1 MSMRPNM
8 KYSFI
13 VSAVIIVVVPII
25 IGFYMLNKVV
35 DPDETI
41 VTRTEVS
48 PELITIKGGFADS
61 ISRYH
66 GYYLSHHNNSLFI
79 QIKGSQLPIGGSK
92 DFTISFSNTYGNVD
106 EIYLLGPGSNSK
118 KKIWPNP

>member
-8 KYSFI
+8 KFSI
-13 VSAVIIVVVPII
+13 IISAVIIVVVPII

-35 DPDETI
+35 DPDETM

-48 PELITIKGGFADS
+48 PELITITGGFADS

-79 QIKGSQLPIGGSK
+79 QIKGSKLPIGGSK
-92 DFTISFSNTYGNVD
+92 DFTISFSNTYGSVD
-106 EIYLLGPGSNSK
+106 EIYLIGPGSNSK

>member
-1 MSMRPNM
+1 MNMRPNM
-8 KYSFI
+8 KYSII
-13 VSAVIIVVVPII
+13 VSAVIIVVIPFI

-35 DPDETI
+35 DPNETM

-48 PELITIKGGFADS
+48 PELITIQGGFADS

-79 QIKGSQLPIGGSK
+79 QIKGSKLPIGGSK
-92 DFTISFSNTYGNVD
+92 DFTISFSNTYGSVD
-106 EIYLLGPGSNSK
+106 EIYLLGPGNSK

>member
-8 KYSFI
+8 KYGIIFS
-13 VSAVIIVVVPII
+13 VVIIVVVPII
-25 IGFYMLNKVV
+25 IGFYMLNNVV
-35 DPDETI
+35 DPDEI
-41 VTRTEVS
+41 MVTRTEFS
-48 PELITIKGGFADS
+48 PDLITLQGGFADS

-66 GYYLSHHNNSLFI
+66 GYYLSHRNNSLFI
-79 QIKGSQLPIGGSK
+79 QIKGSKLPIGGSK

-106 EIYLLGPGSNSK
+106 EIYLLGRGNAK

>member
-8 KYSFI
+8 KYSII
-13 VSAVIIVVVPII
+13 VSAVIIVVIPII

-35 DPDETI
+35 DPDETM

-66 GYYLSHHNNSLFI
+66 GYSLSHHNNSLYI
-79 QIKGSQLPIGGSK
+79 QIKGSKLPISGSK
-92 DFTISFSNTYGNVD
+92 DFTISFSNTYGDID
-106 EIYLLGPGSNSK
+106 EIYLLGSGNAK
-118 KKIWPNP
+118 KKIWSHP

>member
-8 KYSFI
+8 KYSI
-13 VSAVIIVVVPII
+13 IISAVIIVVVPII

-35 DPDETI
+35 DPDETM

-48 PELITIKGGFADS
+48 PELITIEGGFADS

-66 GYYLSHHNNSLFI
+66 GYYLSHDNNSLFI
-79 QIKGSQLPIGGSK
+79 QIKGSKLPIGGSK
-92 DFTISFSNTYGNVD
+92 DFTISFSNPYGSVD
-106 EIYLLGPGSNSK
+106 EIYLLGPGNSK

>member
-8 KYSFI
+8 KYGII
-13 VSAVIIVVVPII
+13 VSAVIIVVVAII

-35 DPDETI
+35 DPDETM

-66 GYYLSHHNNSLFI
+66 GYYLSHHNNSIFI
-79 QIKGSQLPIGGSK
+79 QIKGSKLPIGGSK
-92 DFTISFSNTYGNVD
+92 DITISFSNTYGSVD
-106 EIYLLGPGSNSK
+106 EIYLLGPGNSK
-118 KKIWPNP
+118 KKIWSNP

>member
-8 KYSFI
+8 KFSI
-13 VSAVIIVVVPII
+13 IISAVIIVVVPII

-35 DPDETI
+35 DPDETM

-48 PELITIKGGFADS
+48 PELITITGGFADS

-79 QIKGSQLPIGGSK
+79 QIKGSKLPIGGSK
-92 DFTISFSNTYGNVD
+92 DFTISFSNTYGSVD

>member
-25 IGFYMLNKVV
+25 IGLYMLNKVV
-35 DPDETI
+35 DPDETM

-48 PELITIKGGFADS
+48 PELITVKGGFADN

-79 QIKGSQLPIGGSK
+79 QIKGSKLPIGGSK

>member
-1 MSMRPNM
+1 MNMRPNM
-8 KYSFI
+8 KFSII
-13 VSAVIIVVVPII
+13 VSAVIIVVVAII

-35 DPDETI
+35 YPDETM

-48 PELITIKGGFADS
+48 PELITIQGGFADS

-79 QIKGSQLPIGGSK
+79 QIKGSKLPIGGSK

>member
-1 MSMRPNM
+1 MRPSM
-8 KYSFI
+8 KYGII
-13 VSAVIIVVVPII
+13 VSAVIIVFVPII
-25 IGFYMLNKVV
+25 IGFYMLNKVI
-35 DPDETI
+35 DPDETM

-48 PELITIKGGFADS
+48 PELITIQGGFADS

-66 GYYLSHHNNSLFI
+66 GYYLSHHNNSLYI
-79 QIKGSQLPIGGSK
+79 QIKGSKLPIGGSK

-106 EIYLLGPGSNSK
+106 EIYLLGPGNSK

>member
-8 KYSFI
+8 KFSII

-25 IGFYMLNKVV
+25 IGLYMLNKVV
-35 DPDETI
+35 DPDETM
-41 VTRTEVS
+41 VTGTEVS
-48 PELITIKGGFADS
+48 PELITVKGGFADS

-66 GYYLSHHNNSLFI
+66 GYYLSHHKNSLFI
-79 QIKGSQLPIGGSK
+79 QIKGSKLPIGGSK

>member
-1 MSMRPNM
+1 MNMRPNM
-8 KYSFI
+8 KYSII

-35 DPDETI
+35 DPDETM

-48 PELITIKGGFADS
+48 PELITIQGGFADS
-61 ISRYH
+61 ISKYH

-79 QIKGSQLPIGGSK
+79 QIKGSKLPIGGSK
-92 DFTISFSNTYGNVD
+92 DFTISFSNTYGSVD
-106 EIYLLGPGSNSK
+106 EIYLLGPGNSK

>member
-1 MSMRPNM
+1 MSMRPSM
-8 KYSFI
+8 KYGII
-13 VSAVIIVVVPII
+13 VSAVFIIVVPII
-25 IGFYMLNKVV
+25 IGLYMLNNVV
-35 DPDETI
+35 DPDEI
-41 VTRTEVS
+41 MVTRTEVS

-61 ISRYH
+61 ISRYQ

-79 QIKGSQLPIGGSK
+79 QIKGSKLPIGGSK

-106 EIYLLGPGSNSK
+106 EIYLLGPGNSK

>member
-8 KYSFI
+8 KYGII

-25 IGFYMLNKVV
+25 IGFYMLNKVI
-35 DPDETI
+35 DPDETM
-41 VTRTEVS
+41 VTRTKVS
-48 PELITIKGGFADS
+48 PNLITIKGGFTDS

-79 QIKGSQLPIGGSK
+79 QIKGSKLPIGGSK

-106 EIYLLGPGSNSK
+106 EIYLLGPGNSE
-118 KKIWPNP
+118 KKIWPNL

>member
-8 KYSFI
+8 KFSI
-13 VSAVIIVVVPII
+13 IISAVIIVVVSII

-35 DPDETI
+35 DPDETM

-48 PELITIKGGFADS
+48 PELITITGGFADS

-79 QIKGSQLPIGGSK
+79 QIKGSKLPIGGSK
-92 DFTISFSNTYGNVD
+92 DFTISFSNTYGSVD
-106 EIYLLGPGSNSK
+106 EIYLLGPGNSK
-118 KKIWPNP
+118 KKIWSNP

>member
-1 MSMRPNM
+1 MNMRPNM
-8 KYSFI
+8 KFSII

-35 DPDETI
+35 DPDETM

-66 GYYLSHHNNSLFI
+66 GYYLSLDNNSLFI
-79 QIKGSQLPIGGSK
+79 QIKGSKLPIGGSK
-92 DFTISFSNTYGNVD
+92 DFTISFSNTYGSVD
-106 EIYLLGPGSNSK
+106 EIYLLGPGNSK